1 MESRNKN
8 DGAETEQNRSPF
20 KKVTRPLTVHRSCSP
35 GVLSSDL
42 GVLGGVGARLTVPVR
57 HDEAC

>member
-8 DGAETEQNRSPF
+8 DGAETEQNRS
-20 KKVTRPLTVHRSCSP
+20 LTVHRSCSP